1 MPATDDGR
9 PVGSGV
15 PECGTGP
22 VGRLRFVV
30 SELRDV
36 WRELHAHVH
45 RESRSGGTTPHDDG
59 PDSGKQG
66 SV

>member
-1 MPATDDGR
+1 MPATDDGC
-9 PVGSGV
+9 PVGPGV
-15 PECGTGP
+15 PQCGTGP
-22 VGRLRFVV
+22 VGRVSFVG

-36 WRELHAHVH
+36 WRELRAHMH
-45 RESRSGGTTPHDDG
+45 RQSRSGETTPHDDG

>member
-1 MPATDDGR
+1 MPAAEDR
-9 PVGSGV
+9 CPVGSGV

-22 VGRLRFVV
+22 AGRLRFVV

-36 WRELHAHVH
+36 WRELHAHAH
-45 RESRSGGTTPHDDG
+45 RESRSGETTPHNDG

-66 SV
+66 SE

>member
-1 MPATDDGR
+1 MPVAEDR
-9 PVGSGV
+9 CPVGSGV

-45 RESRSGGTTPHDDG
+45 REPRSGETTPHNDG
-59 PDSGKQG
+59 PDSDKHG
-66 SV
+66 SE

>member
-1 MPATDDGR
+1 MPAAEDR
-9 PVGSGV
+9 CPVGSGV

-36 WRELHAHVH
+36 WRELRAHMH
-45 RESRSGGTTPHDDG
+45 HQSRDVDRSET
-59 PDSGKQG
+59 GKHG